1 MTAYRHRHVEH
12 GFTYLGLLFAVVI
25 IGVALASVGEVW
37 RTMQQREKEMDLLFI
52 GREFRRAITSYYE
65 LAPVGK
71 QELPRKLEDL
81 VEDDRFPT
89 VRRHLRKIYIDP
101 MTGKSEWGMLRMGD
115 RIVGVYSLSN
125 AVPIKQDGFKD
136 GERDLAGAQSYR
148 DWKFAYSIAV
158 AQPAPPS
165 SPFLAA
171 TQPQAP
177 ETGGQTQTERQPSP
191 IAVAQPQNDDP
202 CAALRGGDLNVCAMA
217 PADERAR
224 CGVQSGR
231 RYAACQQGNSI
242 PPLGVAG
249 R

>member
-1 MTAYRHRHVEH
+1 MTVHRRCRVER

-25 IGVALASVGEVW
+25 MGVALASVGEVW

-65 LAPVGK
+65 MAPVGK

-81 VEDDRFPT
+81 LEDDRFPT

-101 MTGKSEWGMLRMGD
+101 MTGKPEWGLVRMGD
-115 RIVGVYSLSN
+115 RIAGVYSLSN
-125 AVPIKQDGFKD
+125 GVPIKQDGFKD

-148 DWKFAYSIAV
+148 DWKFAYAIAV

-165 SPFLAA
+165 SPFLAVS
-171 TQPQAP
+171 QPQAP
-177 ETGGQTQTERQPSP
+177 GPGGQAQTERQPSP

-202 CAALRGGDLNVCAMA
+202 CAALRGGDLNACATA
-217 PADERAR
+217 PDPEKAR